1 MPSARREGGSG
12 DGDARRDEK
21 RPTCGPVR
29 VWSSPTERG
38 AAEAYADGTRSTHER
53 FDSPGPNAVT
63 AASRPLSD
71 IERVEEVVARL
82 WDALATARQALPR
95 IYEL

>member
-1 MPSARREGGSG
+1 MTGTAG
-12 DGDARRDEK
+12 DGDARGMK
-21 RPTCGPVR
+21 SGPLAGPVR

-38 AAEAYADGTRSTHER
+38 AAEAYAGGTRSTHKR

-82 WDALATARQALPR
+82 WDALATAR
-95 IYEL
+95 